1 MTKESRKEKMTDLES
16 CNKELEEIIEI
27 NEKEAEAAKKTNKE
41 GTVQAKVLEEI
52 ERRGGNITWGSK
64 N

>member
-1 MTKESRKEKMTDLES
+1 MTDLES

-27 NEKEAEAAKKTNKE
+27 NEKEAEATKKTNKE
-41 GTVQAKVLEEI
+41 GTVQAKVLAEI
-52 ERRGGNITWGSK
+52 ERRGGNITWGSR

>member
-1 MTKESRKEKMTDLES
+1 MTNESRKEKMTDLES

-27 NEKEAEAAKKTNKE
+27 NEKEAETTRKTNKE

-52 ERRGGNITWGSK
+52 GRRGGIITWGSK